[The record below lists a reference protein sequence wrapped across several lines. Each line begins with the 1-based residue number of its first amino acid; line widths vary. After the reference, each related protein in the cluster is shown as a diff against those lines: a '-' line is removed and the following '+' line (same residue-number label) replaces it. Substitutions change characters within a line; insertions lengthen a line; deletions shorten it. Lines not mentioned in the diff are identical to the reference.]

1 MSMIKERIL
10 KQRTQREL
18 AELLSYACLY
28 NEKTVFHKDGAFSA
42 TFFYVAQD
50 ADSATGHML
59 DANAYVVMSA
69 LNLLSDGWMVETNLM
84 SQAVKDYPDN
94 NHFTSVTAAIID
106 DARRFHF
113 GQTEGFYQSLC
124 YLTLSYVPTGKAG
137 KKLVQSL
144 MDDEKRERNIDEEY
158 DHFEKVVRQFM
169 TLFEQIT
176 VIAADE
182 DVEEDRRSSNVI
194 RLKGDH
200 LLSFLSQT
208 ITGDDRALKFPKT
221 SFFLDCM
228 LSSHDFAP
236 GIVPMLGKKYI
247 KVLAIDDLPEQS
259 SPAILDI
266 LNFVGCD
273 YRWSSRWIALSQET
287 ASAYIKKIAT
297 KWSNKAIGGLWG
309 TLKQSMGFAP
319 KIDLDAQ
326 KKYIQTQGAD
336 EENKSG
342 DIRYGFMTSTVI
354 LMDEDFERLKSK
366 ADIIKSAIESQFF
379 KVREETVNATDA
391 WLGSIPAHGCY
402 NVRKPLCDSLY
413 AAHALPTSSIW
424 AGDSHPD
431 AKLYPNDAPALM
443 KVRTKGS
450 RIMNFNFHVADVG
463 HFLIIGPTGGGK
475 STLIQTQMAQFLRYK
490 DARIIAF
497 DKDKSHYAMVKMLNG
512 QYFNAMGGDKFSP
525 FEYLVS
531 LNEDS
536 AEFEL
541 ELSSLTS
548 WIEHICELQ
557 NVTITANR
565 SKEIKNSIYNLYKSS
580 PDMPL
585 NLLSFHEQEVREAFF
600 NFLEGSAQNILMG
613 QGRDLSAQDI
623 VAFDLTA
630 LLKMPDKEFVPII
643 EAFFARITRVFK
655 DQRPTLLIIEE
666 ASKILSHPVFKTM
679 VDDWL
684 TTLRKFNVAVGL
696 VFQDPEQMMDT
707 GIGGT
712 LKSQCFTRM
721 YLPNNALK
729 SDETQQQKY
738 ALFGLN
744 EQQISIIGHAIAK
757 QDYYLTSPKGNRL
770 FQLDLDE
777 LALSFIGTSSESDY
791 QVLDELIQN
800 HPDEWVAHWLE
811 KKGLCEW
818 KDYVLKHY
826 IN

>member
-69 LNLLSDGWMVETNLM
+69 LNLLGDGWMVETNLM

-94 NHFTSVTAAIID
+94 NHFTSVTAAVID

-144 MDDEKRERNIDEEY
+144 MDDEKREQNIDEEY

-182 DVEEDRRSSNVI
+182 DIEEDRRSSNVI
-194 RLKGDH
+194 RLKGDK

-208 ITGDDRALKFPKT
+208 ITGDDRALKFPRT

-287 ASAYIKKIAT
+287 ASAYIRKIAT

-336 EENKSG
+336 QENKSG

-379 KVREETVNATDA
+379 KVRIETVNATDA

-431 AKLYPNDAPALM
+431 AKLYPKAAPALM

-463 HFLIIGPTGGGK
+463 HFLIIGPTG
-475 STLIQTQMAQFLRYK
+475 
-490 DARIIAF
+490 
-497 DKDKSHYAMVKMLNG
+497 
-512 QYFNAMGGDKFSP
+512 
-525 FEYLVS
+525 
-531 LNEDS
+531 
-536 AEFEL
+536 
-541 ELSSLTS
+541 
-548 WIEHICELQ
+548 
-557 NVTITANR
+557 
-565 SKEIKNSIYNLYKSS
+565 
-580 PDMPL
+580 
-585 NLLSFHEQEVREAFF
+585 
-600 NFLEGSAQNILMG
+600 
-613 QGRDLSAQDI
+613 
-623 VAFDLTA
+623 
-630 LLKMPDKEFVPII
+630 
-643 EAFFARITRVFK
+643 
-655 DQRPTLLIIEE
+655 
-666 ASKILSHPVFKTM
+666 
-679 VDDWL
+679 
-684 TTLRKFNVAVGL
+684 
-696 VFQDPEQMMDT
+696 
-707 GIGGT
+707 
-712 LKSQCFTRM
+712 
-721 YLPNNALK
+721 
-729 SDETQQQKY
+729 
-738 ALFGLN
+738 
-744 EQQISIIGHAIAK
+744 
-757 QDYYLTSPKGNRL
+757 
-770 FQLDLDE
+770 
-777 LALSFIGTSSESDY
+777 
-791 QVLDELIQN
+791 
-800 HPDEWVAHWLE
+800 
-811 KKGLCEW
+811 
-818 KDYVLKHY
+818 
-826 IN
+826 